1 MAHPQTG
8 KDPVVEYRQGLFS
21 FAWWVMVVQ
30 GNSISVLY
38 QAFCEMGEKR
48 REGGLPWLPNSLPNF
63 AQTYYNGSVV
73 FMSTSGFAARATLKE
88 SVMVSD
94 KATLV
99 NPQGLHMRPAGLF
112 ASTMGKFA
120 SEVTVV
126 APDKEVN
133 GKSPMALMAAGIPC
147 GTEVEVKCDGADE
160 KEALAAAIELIKSG
174 LGE

>member
-1 MAHPQTG
+1 
-8 KDPVVEYRQGLFS
+8 
-21 FAWWVMVVQ
+21 
-30 GNSISVLY
+30 
-38 QAFCEMGEKR
+38 
-48 REGGLPWLPNSLPNF
+48 
-63 AQTYYNGSVV
+63 
-73 FMSTSGFAARATLKE
+73 
-88 SVMVSD
+88 MVSE

-120 SEVTVV
+120 SDVTVV
-126 APDKEVN
+126 APD
-133 GKSPMALMAAGIPC
+133 MAAGIPC

>member
-1 MAHPQTG
+1 MEFITRCVKLDESYIVLVGFSPWH
-8 KDPVVEYRQGLFS
+8 VE
-21 FAWWVMVVQ
+21 
-30 GNSISVLY
+30 
-38 QAFCEMGEKR
+38 
-48 REGGLPWLPNSLPNF
+48 
-63 AQTYYNGSVV
+63 
-73 FMSTSGFAARATLKE
+73 KE
-88 SVMVSD
+88 SVMVSE

-120 SEVTVV
+120 CDVTVV
-126 APDKEVN
+126 TPDKEVN

-160 KEALAAAIELIKSG
+160 AEALAAAIELIKSG

>member
-1 MAHPQTG
+1 
-8 KDPVVEYRQGLFS
+8 
-21 FAWWVMVVQ
+21 
-30 GNSISVLY
+30 
-38 QAFCEMGEKR
+38 
-48 REGGLPWLPNSLPNF
+48 
-63 AQTYYNGSVV
+63 
-73 FMSTSGFAARATLKE
+73 
-88 SVMVSD
+88 MVSE

-120 SEVTVV
+120 SDVTVV

-160 KEALAAAIELIKSG
+160 KEALAAAIELKMCIRDRSYVCCVSYSG
-174 LGE
+174 YAYYTSPACGWVRPRPCFLVG

>member
-1 MAHPQTG
+1 
-8 KDPVVEYRQGLFS
+8 
-21 FAWWVMVVQ
+21 
-30 GNSISVLY
+30 
-38 QAFCEMGEKR
+38 
-48 REGGLPWLPNSLPNF
+48 
-63 AQTYYNGSVV
+63 
-73 FMSTSGFAARATLKE
+73 
-88 SVMVSD
+88 MVSE

-160 KEALAAAIELIKSG
+160 KEALAGRHRAHQERSRRVVRAREHCLR
-174 LGE
+174 